1 MLSCVSLVLADYQG
15 AYESK
20 RVRTGR
26 QQREDGPPSR
36 PQRRLRPLQKRP
48 PGKVFIRIRAKLF
61 LFTKMNAS
69 KKMWQLLM
77 SFSSHFSF
85 FVLVDKNY
93 EIMKLWKTKILRNSL
108 FAFLLFLIFA
118 LPVLPCKRKTL
129 YRKLPTY
136 FRYW

>member
-1 MLSCVSLVLADYQG
+1 MVLLLSCVSLVLADYQG

-61 LFTKMNAS
+61 LFTKIKAI
-69 KKMWQLLM
+69 
-77 SFSSHFSF
+77 
-85 FVLVDKNY
+85 
-93 EIMKLWKTKILRNSL
+93 EL
-108 FAFLLFLIFA
+108 F
-118 LPVLPCKRKTL
+118 
-129 YRKLPTY
+129 RKLLQKQM
-136 FRYW
+136 